1 VEDTIHILEDIAI
14 PESPQNDEI
23 LSTQPSISFFIVV
36 FLIRML
42 AAVDLDN
49 QPSFETNKICNIIS
63 QWLLPAKLEP
73 TNLPKPKP
81 LPKQPLD
88 LCWVPSQSSSSQASL
103 VHIPLSLPFPAKGE
117 RNNRIRPR
125 RMIRNDAVS

>member
-1 VEDTIHILEDIAI
+1 
-14 PESPQNDEI
+14 
-23 LSTQPSISFFIVV
+23 
-36 FLIRML
+36 ML

-88 LCWVPSQSSSSQASL
+88 LCRVPSQLSSSQASL
-103 VHIPLSLPFPAKGE
+103 VHIPPILAFPRKGGKE
-117 RNNRIRPR
+117 SQDQDPS
-125 RMIRNDAVS
+125 DDP